1 VSEWELRERR
11 EPEEERREE
20 AEALG
25 ADDVLGAGGEP
36 RCSFPP
42 PRSWHRQARSRE
54 RATFSFVGIY
64 GSIKGEDCELIVLQH
79 YTGARSLYIQEGH
92 RDKGRKTTPPSRCSG
107 TQSCPDATS
116 GPSSPDAHYSDIF
129 FFFCSFLCDLPWC
142 VSTLS
147 RDRARRKAKGSLQ
160 RPASRGLR
168 AENLGKMYA
177 AIVEKG
183 CMRVGINKKRKPGY
197 ERSAHAPSR
206 GWHAARSKWERR
218 RPSVLPRLWRKG
230 REWWDA
236 RRRKEWVW
244 LKTDIIISMLS
255 ACRRFYI
262 STTHVH
268 GSFGKC
274 SHAAA
279 MRTSPAIVRWLC
291 GHRSGTEWGS
301 SWHPARH

>member
-1 VSEWELRERR
+1 MEGPEEYPVGRGAGGDRQVEEPLENPGSACRWAVQSGSSRFPFFYRVGRLVPVEEEVRSEVSEWELRERR

-54 RATFSFVGIY
+54 RATFSFVEIY

-79 YTGARSLYIQEGH
+79 YTGARSLYIQEGR

-142 VSTLS
+142 VSTLP

-206 GWHAARSKWERR
+206 GWHAARSK
-218 RPSVLPRLWRKG
+218 
-230 REWWDA
+230 
-236 RRRKEWVW
+236 
-244 LKTDIIISMLS
+244 
-255 ACRRFYI
+255 
-262 STTHVH
+262 
-268 GSFGKC
+268 
-274 SHAAA
+274 
-279 MRTSPAIVRWLC
+279 
-291 GHRSGTEWGS
+291 
-301 SWHPARH
+301 